1 MSDAKSALTRAIAL
15 TDEILE
21 VLESGDFNRVS
32 ELESTR
38 EPLIK
43 QAFTESIEAVDLI
56 KAHHLKNLNQ
66 QVVDRLTLFKQSIM
80 LQQQRLK
87 IGTKAASEYEKNAES
102 HKSDPIFSI

>member
-21 VLESGDFNRVS
+21 LLEAGEFERVG
-32 ELESTR
+32 ELEAVR

-43 QAFTESIEAVDLI
+43 QAFTESIEQIDLI

-66 QVVDRLTLFKQSIM
+66 QVVDRLALFKQSIM

-87 IGTKAASEYEKNAES
+87 IGTKAASEYQKNA
-102 HKSDPIFSI
+102 

>member
-1 MSDAKSALTRAIAL
+1 MSDPKAALTRAIEL

-21 VLESGDFNRVS
+21 LLENGEFERIG
-32 ELESTR
+32 ELEAVR

-43 QAFTESIEAVDLI
+43 QAFTESIEQVDLI
-56 KAHHLKNLNQ
+56 RAHHLKNLNQ

-87 IGTKAASEYEKNAES
+87 NGTKAALEYQKNA
-102 HKSDPIFSI
+102 

>member
-1 MSDAKSALTRAIAL
+1 MSDAKTALIRAIAL

-21 VLESGDFNRVS
+21 VLESGDFDRVS
-32 ELESTR
+32 ELESVR

-43 QAFTESIEAVDLI
+43 QAFTESIEQVDLI

-66 QVVDRLTLFKQSIM
+66 QVVDRLTLFKQSIV

-87 IGTKAASEYEKNAES
+87 IGTKAALEYEKNA
-102 HKSDPIFSI
+102 

>member
-1 MSDAKSALTRAIAL
+1 MSDAKIALIRAIAL

-21 VLESGDFNRVS
+21 VLESGDFDRVS
-32 ELESTR
+32 ELESER

-43 QAFTESIEAVDLI
+43 QAFTESIEQVDLI
-56 KAHHLKNLNQ
+56 KAQHLKNLNQ

-87 IGTKAASEYEKNAES
+87 TGTKAASEYQKNARF
-102 HKSDPIFSI
+102 HKSDPTFSI